1 MHILGMNNQQS
12 IEAAGGIIISEKG
25 ELLMIFRR
33 GKWDLPKGK
42 IDQEETPPQAA
53 IREVKEE
60 TGLSTVELIRHVG
73 NTVHAYLDPYTHLQ
87 TEKKTYWYLMAASSD
102 QPLVPQAS
110 EDITSINWTK
120 PEQLPALLENSFDTI
135 RSILQQAGIYAND

>member
-42 IDQEETPPQAA
+42 IDQGETPPQAA

-60 TGLSTVELIRHVG
+60 TGLSMVELIR
-73 NTVHAYLDPYTHLQ
+73 
-87 TEKKTYWYLMAASSD
+87 
-102 QPLVPQAS
+102 
-110 EDITSINWTK
+110 
-120 PEQLPALLENSFDTI
+120 
-135 RSILQQAGIYAND
+135 